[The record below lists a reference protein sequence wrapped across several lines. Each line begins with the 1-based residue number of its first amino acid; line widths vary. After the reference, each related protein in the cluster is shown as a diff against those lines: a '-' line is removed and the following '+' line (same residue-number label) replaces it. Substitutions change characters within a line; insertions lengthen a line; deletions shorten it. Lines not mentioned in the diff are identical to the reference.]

1 MDYMIYGLY
10 KPPAGMQWNSC
21 KSVLVFPPLCSQ
33 SPAASTILDSILVA
47 KFYPPKG
54 LKDCK
59 GINNHILLLMLLHIW
74 PKPGSDHLRGQING
88 HNKTNKKT
96 FKLLQIVPLEWC
108 RWLRTYGPMER
119 EFHGLRAGRYL
130 PQQMHEQ

>member
-59 GINNHILLLMLLHIW
+59 GIKQSYTSFDAPAYLTQAREW
-74 PKPGSDHLRGQING
+74 PFTWSN
-88 HNKTNKKT
+88 
-96 FKLLQIVPLEWC
+96 
-108 RWLRTYGPMER
+108 
-119 EFHGLRAGRYL
+119 
-130 PQQMHEQ
+130 